1 MLGNSEEFPSIK
13 KVLRTGSH
21 CGGEELCRESDPP
34 QAENLAS
41 EILSCVSFGRRTL
54 QNSILLLYWKY

>member
-1 MLGNSEEFPSIK
+1 MK

-41 EILSCVSFGRRTL
+41 EILSYVSSGHRTL